1 MKVLVK
7 LFKLLLVAIGLL
19 FALFIGVF
27 IFITIHGTDVS
38 NTIWS
43 YSINKTIV
51 TNSIP
56 DDIESDESTNEDGKE
71 LVYYD
76 TVEEAISNKDM
87 LDKSLEIADYVILK
101 QVPAEDDDI
110 YIICAV
116 EIESITGQGISRYKL
131 KKKNGQYSQP
141 FEFLAI
147 DGSMKKF
154 ATCRYDLDDYISQAI
169 VWELINGIYVKSEHD
184 GIGFFFSWD
193 NKDEV
198 YELTINS
205 KKPTDIIEYELNGK
219 TYYYF
224 DFLDADFVQQLFDEI
239 DFGSFTLQ
247 QVSDAIE
254 IKYKK

>member
-116 EIESITGQGISRYKL
+116 EIESTTGQGISRYKL

-141 FEFLAI
+141 FEFLGI
-147 DGSMKKF
+147 EGSMKKF

-224 DFLDADFVQQLFDEI
+224 DFLDADFVQQLFDEV

-247 QVSDAIE
+247 QVSDAIV
-254 IKYKK
+254 IKYK

>member
-1 MKVLVK
+1 MRDLVN
-7 LFKLLLVAIGLL
+7 LFKIILFAIGIFL
-19 FALFIGVF
+19 ALIIGLI
-27 IFITIHGTDVS
+27 IFVTMHGTDVS
-38 NTIWS
+38 NITSSI
-43 YSINKTIV
+43 SINKTIV
-51 TNSIP
+51 TNSTL
-56 DDIESDESTNEDGKE
+56 DNIESEAYTNEDSKE

-116 EIESITGQGISRYKL
+116 EIESTMGQGISRYKL

-141 FEFLAI
+141 FEFLGI
-147 DGSMKKF
+147 EGSMKKF
-154 ATCRYDLDDYISQAI
+154 ATYRYDLDDYISQAI

-224 DFLDADFVQQLFDEI
+224 DFLDADFVQQLFDKVN
-239 DFGSFTLQ
+239 FGSYTLQ

>member
-38 NTIWS
+38 NNIWS

-56 DDIESDESTNEDGKE
+56 DDIEPDESTNEDGKE

-116 EIESITGQGISRYKL
+116 EIESTTGQGISRYKL

-141 FEFLAI
+141 FEFLGI
-147 DGSMKKF
+147 EGSMKKF
-154 ATCRYDLDDYISQAI
+154 ATYRYDLDDYISQAI

-247 QVSDAIE
+247 QVSDAIV
-254 IKYKK
+254 IKYK